1 MKQKICKIICKITF
15 NKVCLGWCDTK
26 CCMTSK
32 K

>member
-1 MKQKICKIICKITF
+1 MKQKICKLICKVTF

-26 CCMTSK
+26 CCTTK